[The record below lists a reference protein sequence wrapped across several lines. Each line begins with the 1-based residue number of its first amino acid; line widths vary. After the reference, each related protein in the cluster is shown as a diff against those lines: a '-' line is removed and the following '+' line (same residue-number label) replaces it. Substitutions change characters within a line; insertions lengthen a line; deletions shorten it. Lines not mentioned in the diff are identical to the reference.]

1 MSVKFTSKGLS
12 MLLACTLSL
21 SVPVTAYS
29 QGSHQVRITM
39 TVDKQPLQQ
48 VLETLGKKHGY
59 QLFYNASLV
68 KGIKVSANLKQADIN
83 QVMSRLLANTNLQY
97 SIKGK
102 TIVITSSAKG
112 QQGKTLLKGRVVDN
126 TGVGLPGVNIYTKDR
141 TQLAVT
147 DLDGN
152 FAFAKPL
159 TRGVVVNFTS
169 VGMKSQRITCDGRRS
184 ERAGRRGCNRCGK

>member
-83 QVMSRLLANTNLQY
+83 QVMSRLLANTNLW
-97 SIKGK
+97 G
-102 TIVITSSAKG
+102 T
-112 QQGKTLLKGRVVDN
+112 
-126 TGVGLPGVNIYTKDR
+126 
-141 TQLAVT
+141 
-147 DLDGN
+147 
-152 FAFAKPL
+152 
-159 TRGVVVNFTS
+159 
-169 VGMKSQRITCDGRRS
+169 
-184 ERAGRRGCNRCGK
+184 ERNVY